1 MNTTTKLSAYGA
13 ALALLVAGGWAT
25 GTAVGP
31 LVATPVAVQE
41 DVHSGTVAEH
51 AEPGDG
57 TVAGPTAGTTADT
70 AAAASDLPGGL
81 ASSANGYTLVPVGA
95 PDGQFSFTVTGPDGA
110 PVTAFD
116 VEHEKL
122 MHLVVVRRDGTGYQ
136 HVHPEMAP
144 DGTWAVPLALTGGG
158 SWRAFAD
165 FHPTGGPATVLGA
178 DLAVPGVFEPVVHA
192 PSRTAEVDGYTV
204 ELAGEL
210 VPGRASPVVLTVRRD
225 GAPVT
230 DLQPHLGA
238 RGHLVALREGD
249 LAYLHV
255 HPEDGDGPGVPFVAE
270 VPSAGTYRLF
280 LDFRHDDVVR
290 TAEFTVPTA
299 GAGAPVAVPHADDG
313 HGH

>member
-31 LVATPVAVQE
+31 LVAAPVAVQQ
-41 DVHSGTVAEH
+41 DAHSGTVAEH
-51 AEPGDG
+51 AEPAAGSAAEPTDG
-57 TVAGPTAGTTADT
+57 TAT
-70 AAAASDLPGGL
+70 AASDLPGGL
-81 ASSANGYTLVPVGA
+81 ASSANGYTLVPAGA
-95 PDGQFSFTVTGPDGA
+95 PDGGFSFTVTGPDGA

-116 VEHEKL
+116 VEHEKR
-122 MHLVVVRRDGTGYQ
+122 MHLVVVRRDTTGYQ

-144 DGTWAVPLALTGGG
+144 DGTWTVPLELTGGG

-165 FHPTGGPATVLGA
+165 FHPTGGAATVLGA
-178 DLAVPGVFEPVVHA
+178 DLAVPGAFEPVAHA
-192 PSRTAEVDGYTV
+192 PSRTAQVDGYTV
-204 ELAGEL
+204 ELAGDL
-210 VPGRASPVVLTVRRD
+210 VPGRASPVTLTVSRD

-230 DLQPHLGA
+230 DLQPYLGA

-255 HPEDGDGPGVPFVAE
+255 HPEDGDGPGVRFVAE

-280 LDFRHDDVVR
+280 LDFRHGDVVR

-299 GAGAPVAVPHADDG
+299 GADAPAPAPHGADG